1 MKKKIIYGLLFAVA
15 MVTASSSFVSCKDY
29 EGDDY
34 AQLKEQN
41 AALEAFVRAQIAAI
55 KQCDCDPTLAA
66 RLAAIEADYAKA
78 TGNATQDWV
87 NGKNFTTLDDVKTWV
102 NQQGFSDVT
111 MDAVQNWVNQQG
123 FSTLTEEQ
131 VKSLINTM
139 LIAQVGENNSIIADM
154 ISTALANGENPYWTK
169 NDVINYF
176 TNNQQ
181 DLSGYATKED
191 INNLRNYIL
200 LGDSVKNAYM
210 WADYSYQY
218 IIAHR
223 DSFKILSDSID
234 KVAAQAT
241 ENFNIAKNLADSAIV
256 LANQAIDAAALNSA
270 RISDLETAMKDAD
283 AKLQEQITDLEKRVA
298 ANEVNIDN
306 ILGTLK
312 KQITG
317 VIIQGAYSPV
327 LGYGALPFGVQ
338 TNLLAAYA
346 GKATAAVE
354 FPTADAGL
362 YADLRGED
370 DVPAISVEDY
380 NYLNGLG
387 LWPAGVTVAQGEYF
401 VSEAEDNAG
410 KLYLTVNPT
419 KLDFT
424 GTQFKLVNSQGKE
437 VKVELSAIRPS
448 DEVMHF
454 GWTRGTSVEAPS
466 ANGFYEVNAQIT
478 KENVADMQPNI
489 KKEVIVNAA
498 KKVIKEHTKTSVKDL
513 ARALFSGM
521 QNVLQRNAVEAS
533 WFDETLGEN
542 RAYTSEYAIAAAAV
556 HPLGFSFLKDVNV
569 PKTRYT
575 QLPKFTKQLIAD
587 SLHINIDIKKLEVTT
602 AQREDGTFVILV
614 EIPQLD
620 LDPQAIDVYTDAE
633 GNVTAMYYGYP
644 IYRDAD
650 GYWRF
655 GNIERR
661 NGYAYLDMTRVFEEL
676 FGRFNDAFA
685 GLNTL
690 DTQFNGKIDN
700 IVDQVNY
707 YINKYNSI
715 ADRVNNAINSLPVR
729 INNMLQPVLLYQSAK
744 GFSRM
749 SASFLATTHLRL
761 NGQAEG
767 EISILPTSYSLE
779 LLAPSYK
786 KSLLVTNVY
795 KTVDGKVQSAQG
807 VQGDLEAALKDLNG
821 QLADYACFSSYTKG
835 AKLQVKKKYAG
846 MTFEIAYTA
855 VDYNGKVAGR
865 KFYFTVA
872 E

>member
-1 MKKKIIYGLLFAVA
+1 MKSDL
-15 MVTASSSFVSCKDY
+15 KDWALKSDLKDWALKSDLKDWALKSDL
-29 EGDDY
+29 DDY
-34 AQLKEQN
+34 AKKDDLKDWALKTDLDEYLKKADYEKMDTTALHNWILSILQSVNALQN
-41 AALEAFVRAQIAAI
+41 DSVAKYAELIHQNNVQITMIGDTLHKFVYTWGDDLTEALENAGKARAIAKSYDADTAAI
-55 KQCDCDPTLAA
+55 N
-66 RLAAIEADYAKA
+66 RAIEKAQEIADLAWNY
-78 TGNATQDWV
+78 
-87 NGKNFTTLDDVKTWV
+87 V
-102 NQQGFSDVT
+102 NQGQAKDR
-111 MDAVQNWVNQQG
+111 
-123 FSTLTEEQ
+123 
-131 VKSLINTM
+131 
-139 LIAQVGENNSIIADM
+139 
-154 ISTALANGENPYWTK
+154 NGE
-169 NDVINYF
+169 
-176 TNNQQ
+176 
-181 DLSGYATKED
+181 TKED
-191 INNLRNYIL
+191 LQAW
-200 LGDSVKNAYM
+200 VKY
-210 WADYSYQY
+210 
-218 IIAHR
+218 
-223 DSFKILSDSID
+223 F
-234 KVAAQAT
+234 
-241 ENFNIAKNLADSAIV
+241 E
-256 LANQAIDAAALNSA
+256 
-270 RISDLETAMKDAD
+270 DAD
-283 AKLQEQITDLEKRVA
+283 DALQDQI
-298 ANEVNIDN
+298 NELREDVDN
-306 ILGTLK
+306 ILGTMK

-370 DVPAISVEDY
+370 DEPAISVEDY

-513 ARALFSGM
+513 AQALFSGM

-587 SLHINIDIKKLEVTT
+587 SLHLNIDIKKLEVTT

-835 AKLQVKKKYAG
+835 AKLQVKKEYAG

>member
-34 AQLKEQN
+34 ANLKEQN
-41 AALEAFVRAQIAAI
+41 LTLKKALQD
-55 KQCDCDPTLAA
+55 Q
-66 RLAAIEADYAKA
+66 IEAMSLYALKTDLKDWALKSDLKDWALKSDLKDWALKSDLKDWALKSDLDDYAKK
-78 TGNATQDWV
+78 DD
-87 NGKNFTTLDDVKTWV
+87 LDDYAKKDDLKDWALKTDLDEYLKKADYEKMDTTALHNWILSILQSVNALQNDSVAKYAELIHQNNVQITMIGDTLHKFVYTWGDDLTEALENAGKARAIAKSYDADTAAINRAIEKAQEIADLAWNYV
-102 NQQGFSDVT
+102 NQGQAKDR
-111 MDAVQNWVNQQG
+111 
-123 FSTLTEEQ
+123 
-131 VKSLINTM
+131 
-139 LIAQVGENNSIIADM
+139 
-154 ISTALANGENPYWTK
+154 NGE
-169 NDVINYF
+169 
-176 TNNQQ
+176 
-181 DLSGYATKED
+181 TKED
-191 INNLRNYIL
+191 LQAW
-200 LGDSVKNAYM
+200 VKY
-210 WADYSYQY
+210 
-218 IIAHR
+218 
-223 DSFKILSDSID
+223 F
-234 KVAAQAT
+234 
-241 ENFNIAKNLADSAIV
+241 E
-256 LANQAIDAAALNSA
+256 
-270 RISDLETAMKDAD
+270 DAD
-283 AKLQEQITDLEKRVA
+283 DALQDQI
-298 ANEVNIDN
+298 NELREDVDN
-306 ILGTLK
+306 ILGTMK

-317 VIIQGAYSPV
+317 VIVQGAYSPV

-346 GKATAAVE
+346 GKATAAIE

-370 DVPAISVEDY
+370 DEPAISVEDY

-513 ARALFSGM
+513 AQALFTGM

-587 SLHINIDIKKLEVTT
+587 SLHLNIDIKKLEVTT

-633 GNVTAMYYGYP
+633 GNVIAMYYGYP

-715 ADRVNNAINSLPVR
+715 ADRINNAINSLPVR

-835 AKLQVKKKYAG
+835 AKLQVKKEYAG

>member
-131 VKSLINTM
+131 VKSLINTI

-569 PKTRYT
+569 PKTRFT

-614 EIPQLD
+614 EIPRLD
-620 LDPQAIDVYTDAE
+620 LDPRAIDVYTDAE

-644 IYRDAD
+644 IYSDEY
-650 GYWRF
+650 GEWRF

-661 NGYAYLDMTRVFEEL
+661 NGYAYLDMTPVFEEL

>member
-34 AQLKEQN
+34 ANLKEQN
-41 AALEAFVRAQIAAI
+41 LTLKKALQD
-55 KQCDCDPTLAA
+55 Q
-66 RLAAIEADYAKA
+66 IEAMSLYALKTDLKDWALKSDLKDWALKSDLKDWALKSDLDDYAKKDDLKDWA
-78 TGNATQDWV
+78 LKTDLDEYLKKADYEKMDTTALHNWILSILQSVNALQNDSVAKYAELIHQNNVQITMIGDTLHKFVYTWGDDLTEALE
-87 NGKNFTTLDDVKTWV
+87 NAGKARAIAKSYDADTAAINRAIEKAQEIADLAWNYV
-102 NQQGFSDVT
+102 NQGQAKDR
-111 MDAVQNWVNQQG
+111 
-123 FSTLTEEQ
+123 
-131 VKSLINTM
+131 
-139 LIAQVGENNSIIADM
+139 
-154 ISTALANGENPYWTK
+154 NGE
-169 NDVINYF
+169 
-176 TNNQQ
+176 
-181 DLSGYATKED
+181 TKED
-191 INNLRNYIL
+191 LQAW
-200 LGDSVKNAYM
+200 VKY
-210 WADYSYQY
+210 
-218 IIAHR
+218 
-223 DSFKILSDSID
+223 F
-234 KVAAQAT
+234 
-241 ENFNIAKNLADSAIV
+241 E
-256 LANQAIDAAALNSA
+256 
-270 RISDLETAMKDAD
+270 DAD
-283 AKLQEQITDLEKRVA
+283 DALQDQI
-298 ANEVNIDN
+298 NELREDVDN
-306 ILGTLK
+306 ILGTMK

-317 VIIQGAYSPV
+317 VIVQGAYSPV

-370 DVPAISVEDY
+370 DEPAISVEDY

-513 ARALFSGM
+513 AQALFSGM

-587 SLHINIDIKKLEVTT
+587 SLHINHDIKKLEVTT

-614 EIPQLD
+614 EIPRLD

-644 IYRDAD
+644 IYSDAY
-650 GYWRF
+650 GEWRF

-661 NGYAYLDMTRVFEEL
+661 NGYAYIDMTPVFEEL

-835 AKLQVKKKYAG
+835 AKLQVKKEYAG

>member
-34 AQLKEQN
+34 ANLKEQN
-41 AALEAFVRAQIAAI
+41 LTLKKALQD
-55 KQCDCDPTLAA
+55 Q
-66 RLAAIEADYAKA
+66 IEAMSLYALKTDLKDWALKSDLKDWALKSDLKDWALKSDLKDWALKSDLDDYAKKDDLKDWA
-78 TGNATQDWV
+78 LKTDLDEYLKKADYEKMDTTALHNWIVSILQSVNALQNDSVAKYAELIHQNNVQITMIGDTLHKFVYTWGDDLTEALE
-87 NGKNFTTLDDVKTWV
+87 NAGKARAIAKSYDADTAAINRAIEKAQEIADLAWNYV
-102 NQQGFSDVT
+102 NQGQAKDR
-111 MDAVQNWVNQQG
+111 
-123 FSTLTEEQ
+123 
-131 VKSLINTM
+131 
-139 LIAQVGENNSIIADM
+139 
-154 ISTALANGENPYWTK
+154 NGE
-169 NDVINYF
+169 
-176 TNNQQ
+176 
-181 DLSGYATKED
+181 TKED
-191 INNLRNYIL
+191 LQAW
-200 LGDSVKNAYM
+200 VKY
-210 WADYSYQY
+210 
-218 IIAHR
+218 
-223 DSFKILSDSID
+223 F
-234 KVAAQAT
+234 
-241 ENFNIAKNLADSAIV
+241 E
-256 LANQAIDAAALNSA
+256 
-270 RISDLETAMKDAD
+270 DAD
-283 AKLQEQITDLEKRVA
+283 DALQDQI
-298 ANEVNIDN
+298 NELREDVDN

-317 VIIQGAYSPV
+317 VIVQGAYSPV

-346 GKATAAVE
+346 GKATAAIE
-354 FPTADAGL
+354 FPTADGGL

-370 DVPAISVEDY
+370 DEPAISVEDY

-489 KKEVIVNAA
+489 KKDVIIDAA

-513 ARALFSGM
+513 AQALFSGM

-614 EIPQLD
+614 EIPGMYLD
-620 LDPQAIDVYTDAE
+620 SELLVMNEDGTTTYNGYDVVYINGMNTAVLPYLDANIVYRE
-633 GNVTAMYYGYP
+633 
-644 IYRDAD
+644 
-650 GYWRF
+650 
-655 GNIERR
+655 
-661 NGYAYLDMTRVFEEL
+661 GYAYLDMTRVFEEL

-835 AKLQVKKKYAG
+835 AKLQVKKEYAG